1 MRELSDKTGIYLA
14 LCAGAAA
21 SVAVYFTGGLTAFA
35 VTIVLSAAA
44 VLAAYISTVRTAEK
58 CSTRAEEE
66 KQAEMN
72 KLHEFITCTKKLLD
86 DRADLMPMFS
96 GQLQNVI
103 RDSEESA
110 NEISGNFM
118 SIVEQVE
125 AQGDLAGSAISNLMD
140 NDKSGNSMM
149 EKNRTVLLEVIKTLK
164 ETGAFSDLVS
174 SRLNMIM
181 EGAEKVNSTVSQVEY
196 IADQTN
202 LLALNAAIEAA
213 RAGEH
218 GRGFAVVADEIRKLS
233 EQSNRFAMDIRNS
246 VKTITNDIEDIYHES
261 SDNAE
266 KMNELA
272 VSSEQDVNE
281 ALGLLDGGINSA
293 KETIKRLQEETAK
306 TAERIRGI
314 VISLQYQDI
323 NRQRIEHVIEPLDIV
338 GKDLIGLSAAMN
350 DVGVNLCTLRL
361 SDLSSHLKTMY
372 TMESE
377 REIFEKHIKGFGG
390 SVGKSSTGKQKKP
403 AAEPDNVELF

>member
-1 MRELSDKTGIYLA
+1 
-14 LCAGAAA
+14 
-21 SVAVYFTGGLTAFA
+21 
-35 VTIVLSAAA
+35 
-44 VLAAYISTVRTAEK
+44 
-58 CSTRAEEE
+58 
-66 KQAEMN
+66 
-72 KLHEFITCTKKLLD
+72 
-86 DRADLMPMFS
+86 MPMFS

-338 GKDLIGLSAAMN
+338 GKDLVGLSAAMN